1 MDNDVVIANRQPFI
15 VLFMAV
21 IYIIKSIISKIIA
34 LCLSNDFGRKQKIW
48 FSNVIGQMKK
58 RREFVDKNML
68 FSIIG

>member
-1 MDNDVVIANRQPFI
+1 MDNDVVIANRQLFI
-15 VLFMAV
+15 VLFIAV
-21 IYIIKSIISKIIA
+21 IYIIKSIISKVIA

-58 RREFVDKNML
+58 RREFVAKNML